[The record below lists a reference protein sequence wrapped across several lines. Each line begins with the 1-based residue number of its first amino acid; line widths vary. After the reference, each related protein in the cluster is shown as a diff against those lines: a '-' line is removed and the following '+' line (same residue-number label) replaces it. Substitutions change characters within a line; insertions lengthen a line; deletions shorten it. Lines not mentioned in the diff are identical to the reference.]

1 MANPTFYP
9 KVSFGRESQAGV
21 ALIAVLLFLIL
32 ITIAGVIAV
41 RQSSVDLKVATS
53 DQANVLML
61 NASDSVLA
69 DIEETAKP
77 AHPNYVRMTSER
89 DGILGYFGVQTNDK
103 IGDQL
108 HFCYRPTDP
117 HLFSLTKSRILKYGG
132 GYDRENAE
140 GLKLGVCDSSNSS
153 DYTSARHTTLTQVVI
168 RALDSETAVRFEANT
183 RGELAGTTDNSQ
195 VPNLSINSVTVLP
208 SLSQASNSELKE
220 CLGRPVGPNDDVKA
234 NYGNE
239 GANGSITK
247 CLRDHGIPSV
257 ALVEDAQMK
266 LVVEGGV
273 DRETGKSQDAQ
284 CLADAECKKALEA
297 N

>member
-9 KVSFGRESQAGV
+9 KASFGRENQAGV

-69 DIEETAKP
+69 DIEQTAKP
-77 AHPNYVRMTSER
+77 AHPNYARMLSER
-89 DGILGYFGVQTNDK
+89 DGIFGYFGVQTNDK
-103 IGDQL
+103 IHDQL
-108 HFCYRPTDP
+108 HFCYRPADP
-117 HLFSLTKSRILKYGG
+117 HLFSLNKARILKNGG

-140 GLKLGVCDSSNSS
+140 GLKLGVCDSSNSN

-168 RALDSETAVRFEANT
+168 RALDSETAVRFEAQT
-183 RGELAGTTDNSQ
+183 RGEQAGTSDVGQTPS
-195 VPNLSINSVTVLP
+195 LSIHSVTVLP
-208 SLSQASNSELKE
+208 ALSQADNAELKE
-220 CLGRPVGPNDDVKA
+220 CLGRPVGDNVDRV

-239 GANGSITK
+239 GANGNMTK
-247 CLRDHGIPSV
+247 CLRDNGIPSV
-257 ALVEDAQMK
+257 ALVEDTWMK
-266 LVVEGGV
+266 QDVEGGV
-273 DRETGKSQDAQ
+273 DRQTGRPKNDK

-297 N
+297 K